1 MANVSINVYTDVCM
15 LQVVHAA
22 LRDRGLGHAGVQ
34 QHQQLPRLR
43 AGRQDHGSIITR
55 YRGLLLI
62 CSSSAQVNTVSA
74 GVCDYLYG
82 RDVDST
88 GKFCA
93 GGAVDACQVSGDW
106 SLDSGDDCGII
117 GFD

>member
-1 MANVSINVYTDVCM
+1 M
-15 LQVVHAA
+15 LS
-22 LRDRGLGHAGVQ
+22 L
-34 QHQQLPRLR
+34 
-43 AGRQDHGSIITR
+43 
-55 YRGLLLI
+55 
-62 CSSSAQVNTVSA
+62 CSSSGQVNTVSA

-93 GGAVDACQVSGDW
+93 GGAVDACQVRGDW
-106 SLDSGDDCGII
+106 SLGSGDDCGITIII

>member
-1 MANVSINVYTDVCM
+1 MQEYNNTNSSPDSVRAAKIT
-15 LQVVHAA
+15 VV
-22 LRDRGLGHAGVQ
+22 LS
-34 QHQQLPRLR
+34 PE
-43 AGRQDHGSIITR
+43 GRVVLS
-55 YRGLLLI
+55 L
-62 CSSSAQVNTVSA
+62 CSSSGQVNTVSA

-106 SLDSGDDCGII
+106 SLGSGDDCGITIII

>member
-1 MANVSINVYTDVCM
+1 M
-15 LQVVHAA
+15 LS
-22 LRDRGLGHAGVQ
+22 L
-34 QHQQLPRLR
+34 
-43 AGRQDHGSIITR
+43 
-55 YRGLLLI
+55 
-62 CSSSAQVNTVSA
+62 CSSSGQVNTVSA

-106 SLDSGDDCGII
+106 SLGSGDDCGITIII

>member
-1 MANVSINVYTDVCM
+1 M
-15 LQVVHAA
+15 
-22 LRDRGLGHAGVQ
+22 
-34 QHQQLPRLR
+34 
-43 AGRQDHGSIITR
+43 
-55 YRGLLLI
+55 LLI

-93 GGAVDACQVSGDW
+93 GGAVDACQVRGG
-106 SLDSGDDCGII
+106 SGDDCGITIII

>member
-1 MANVSINVYTDVCM
+1 MYGWQSINTYTKVSM

-43 AGRQDHGSIITR
+43 AGRQDHGRYYHTR
-55 YRGLLLI
+55 YRGLLSL
-62 CSSSAQVNTVSA
+62 CSSSGQVNTVSA

-93 GGAVDACQVSGDW
+93 GGAVDACQVRGLESGLW
-106 SLDSGDDCGII
+106 
-117 GFD
+117 